1 MIADGSRVWCCV
13 LDALRVCVYCPRV
26 SMPAHAPQRMWRKSL
41 GALMLVLC
49 ICARRCGYT
58 RMVKVCEENGEQK
71 LLFRVREKRLHTQE
85 VLFAVRGK
93 RARRR
98 SV

>member
-1 MIADGSRVWCCV
+1 
-13 LDALRVCVYCPRV
+13 
-26 SMPAHAPQRMWRKSL
+26 MPAHAPQHMWRKSL